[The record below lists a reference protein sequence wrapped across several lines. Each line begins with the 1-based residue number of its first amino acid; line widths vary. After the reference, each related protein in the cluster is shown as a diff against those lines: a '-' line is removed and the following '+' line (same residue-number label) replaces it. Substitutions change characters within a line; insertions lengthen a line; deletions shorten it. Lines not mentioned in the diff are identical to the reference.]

1 MQIQLLSITAP
12 GARLTAARDL
22 FVWLPGSG
30 KLDQLIVTEGEE
42 REKKTGGKKYPPAC
56 CVPVQIVLGE
66 WLLNAD
72 RVCSNCLE
80 TEFIILKGLG
90 HLDVGEFLDNTN
102 HTKNK
107 KHPQSVT
114 KNREQL
120 TAEMRSF

>member
-42 REKKTGGKKYPPAC
+42 KKKKTGGKKYPPAC

-90 HLDVGEFLDNTN
+90 HLDVGEFPSITRIIRK
-102 HTKNK
+102 TKNI
-107 KHPQSVT
+107 
-114 KNREQL
+114 
-120 TAEMRSF
+120 RSPSRKPKSSSLPR